1 MKKLIILTTII
12 LYTFSAKA
20 QQSPLDDITQRDI
33 VQEKLPLAY
42 APVQERDIFWENRIW
57 RVIDIREKM
66 NLPFANPER
75 PFFTVLVDAAQ
86 AGKITLYDTETDDFS
101 YPMNEE
107 ALNSKLSTRD
117 TVEIWTEAETME
129 LRVVENEINPED
141 IKRYRVKEVWYFD
154 SQASVMK
161 VRILG
166 IAPLQEVFDDFGN
179 FKYEKPMFWVHYP
192 STRNVLAKELAFTEG
207 NQAARTTWED
217 LLERRQFAST
227 IYKQSDVLNR
237 RLEDMYSGVD
247 RLMEANKIKQEVFNV
262 EQDFWSY

>member
-20 QQSPLDDITQRDI
+20 QQAPLDDITKRNI

-42 APVQERDIFWENRIW
+42 APIQERDIFWENRIW
-57 RVIDIREKM
+57 RVIDVREKM

-75 PFFTVLVDAAQ
+75 PFFDILVDAAQ
-86 AGKITLYDTETDDFS
+86 TGEITLYDTETDDFS

-107 ALNSKLSTRD
+107 DLNRKLFSRD

-129 LRVVENEINPED
+129 LRVVQSQINVED

-154 SQASVMK
+154 SKSSVMK
-161 VRILG
+161 ARILG
-166 IAPLQEVFDDFGN
+166 IAPLKEVFDDFGN
-179 FKYEKPMFWVHYP
+179 FKYEQPMFWVHYP
-192 STRNVLAKELAFTEG
+192 SARKVLAQEVAFTDG
-207 NQAARTTWED
+207 NQAARTSWED
-217 LLERRQFAST
+217 IMERRQFAST

-247 RLMEANKIKQEVFNV
+247 RLMEADKIKQEVFNV